1 MISFESFVAVVVIAV
16 VVVWFDVFVFYDAL
30 TSQELANQAGNT
42 LPKAI

>member
-1 MISFESFVAVVVIAV
+1 MISLGSFVGVVI

-42 LPKAI
+42 LSKAI